1 MTNVNIP
8 SRIKQIRMTA
18 GRNTVAGD
26 DHCGHV
32 PKSTAVLI
40 AVNYSLFE
48 DPMME
53 LPVCSTLPGN
63 NPGENSGWLC
73 LRRTN
78 EPASAPEHQYS
89 ERQS

>member
-26 DHCGHV
+26 DHCGHI

-40 AVNYSLFE
+40 AINDSRFE

-53 LPVCSTLPGN
+53 LSVCSTSLGN
-63 NPGENSGWLC
+63 NKSG
-73 LRRTN
+73 
-78 EPASAPEHQYS
+78 
-89 ERQS
+89 